1 MLRFRLLQFLPI
13 SKPKCGNFS
22 GGITIPGSL
31 TEIPYFAFSSCAAIG
46 NVTISEGV
54 TRLLSDCFYN
64 TPLTGEVRLPSTITS
79 IGDRAFGSD
88 TAGTEGTIILYISAA
103 TPPTLGT
110 AAFGTSRFMKIVVPD
125 GSVTAYK
132 TATNWS
138 AYADIIVGQAE
149 SN

>member
-1 MLRFRLLQFLPI
+1 MRQL
-13 SKPKCGNFS
+13 
-22 GGITIPGSL
+22 TIPGSL

-54 TRLLSDCFYN
+54 KRLLSDCFYN
-64 TPLTGEVRLPSTITS
+64 TPLNGSVWLPSTITS

-88 TAGTEGTIILYISAA
+88 TAGEGTIILYINAT

-125 GSVTAYK
+125 SAVTAYK

-138 AYADIIVGQAE
+138 AYADIIIGQAQ